1 MDTCPSAQ
9 GSQGHHLGE
18 VGGRGQGGVLAV
30 KRGRRLPGSL
40 LRPRVSSLLLEL
52 KPEMA
57 AEKSLVNH
65 SALQSR
71 PH

>member
-1 MDTCPSAQ
+1 M
-9 GSQGHHLGE
+9 
-18 VGGRGQGGVLAV
+18 

-57 AEKSLVNH
+57 AEKSPVNH

>member
-1 MDTCPSAQ
+1 M
-9 GSQGHHLGE
+9 
-18 VGGRGQGGVLAV
+18 

-40 LRPRVSSLLLEL
+40 LRPWVSSSLLEL